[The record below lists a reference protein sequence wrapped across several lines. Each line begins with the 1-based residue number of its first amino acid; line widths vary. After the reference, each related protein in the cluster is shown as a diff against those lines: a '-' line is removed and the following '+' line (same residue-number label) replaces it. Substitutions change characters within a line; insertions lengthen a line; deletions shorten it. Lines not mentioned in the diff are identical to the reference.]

1 MTDHDSVS
9 EMQKIMDAMNAESGL
24 DIGMDSLSE
33 SIETSRVPSTASG
46 SEIQAMRMILESFY
60 GSDKPM
66 DPELKLALQ
75 TEKTDQGARIGSW
88 EIIVKEGMPRRYDVV
103 HAMTR
108 EPIGKDLMVYEAAFG
123 IVRHLNEGV
132 PINDPRIADLLKLES
147 DYSHSVIDA
156 KVFKE
161 REKTA
166 RLKGDHVRAD
176 VMEDRLSDAE
186 RKAEDAHDRILRLAG
201 LRF

>member
-1 MTDHDSVS
+1 MIDASSVS
-9 EMQKIMDAMNAESGL
+9 DMQKIMDAMNVGSG
-24 DIGMDSLSE
+24 MTETFSSMSE
-33 SIETSRVPSTASG
+33 SIETTRAPSTAS
-46 SEIQAMRMILESFY
+46 SAEIDAMRMILESFY
-60 GSDKPM
+60 ASDKPM
-66 DPELKLALQ
+66 DPELKLAIQ
-75 TEKTDQGARIGSW
+75 TEKTEDGARIGSW
-88 EIIVKEGMPRRYDVV
+88 EIIVKDGNPRRYDVV

-108 EPIGKDLMVYEAAFG
+108 EPIAKDLMVYEAAYG

-132 PINDPRIADLLKLES
+132 PINDGRVADLLKLES
-147 DYSHSVIDA
+147 DYSHSLIDA

-166 RLKGDHVRAD
+166 RQKGDHVRAD